1 MNDNLGGESFN
12 RKLFRKKL
20 SRTSVRLC
28 GWMKYRIQRSK
39 KPWVHIRLESFC
51 DLTGKSL
58 RTAKRCLNTLRQD
71 NNDLVIRTINQ
82 DGVWKVVASTC
93 GRLHGLSR
101 SEPFTLAE
109 DGSKQIVKESIRG
122 KEIRQEQLI
131 VGEDKVYWNAKSK
144 TYDCL
149 ATDQEVGGLVEH
161 LTCNEDVVGT
171 NTLDSK
177 SSADLQS
184 ASFPQGPRTEN
195 PCVLGQ
201 MKLDLDVPDSKSG
214 TPKSSTTYART
225 RMSSQVTISSDSTGS
240 NNDNV
245 RTESWHNRPRFEQRK
260 RECHFYDR
268 TYKGKNFVL
277 QRSKH
282 GDAGSAHKM
291 RNQKMRNF
299 AFYIARNDLRQE
311 HWDNCKIQHT
321 MRHGFNYALQELE
334 KGCNRRTIVKAYQMA
349 LRECHGIAVDA
360 GVTEQASW
368 LPSSTINKAKSI
380 LAEGDCRGKWW
391 DRIAQESQDVVI
403 TA

>member
-1 MNDNLGGESFN
+1 MDRSG
-12 RKLFRKKL
+12 KK
-20 SRTSVRLC
+20 VR
-28 GWMKYRIQRSK
+28 
-39 KPWVHIRLESFC
+39 
-51 DLTGKSL
+51 
-58 RTAKRCLNTLRQD
+58 
-71 NNDLVIRTINQ
+71 
-82 DGVWKVVASTC
+82 
-93 GRLHGLSR
+93 
-101 SEPFTLAE
+101 
-109 DGSKQIVKESIRG
+109 IVKEQIRG
-122 KEIRQEQLI
+122 RQINEEQLI
-131 VGEDKVYWNAKSK
+131 LGEDPKLWKAKPR
-144 TYDCL
+144 THEGL
-149 ATDQEVGGLVEH
+149 ATDQEDE
-161 LTCNEDVVGT
+161 EVVGT

-177 SSADLQS
+177 S
-184 ASFPQGPRTEN
+184 TEN

-225 RMSSQVTISSDSTGS
+225 RMSSQVTISSDSRGS

-245 RTESWHNRPRFEQRK
+245 RTESWHNWPGFEQRK
-260 RECHFYDR
+260 RECHFWDR
-268 TYKGKNFVL
+268 HYKGKNYVL

-334 KGCNRRTIVKAYQMA
+334 QGCNRRTIVKAYQMA
-349 LRECHGIAVDA
+349 LRECHSIAVDA

>member
-1 MNDNLGGESFN
+1 
-12 RKLFRKKL
+12 
-20 SRTSVRLC
+20 
-28 GWMKYRIQRSK
+28 
-39 KPWVHIRLESFC
+39 
-51 DLTGKSL
+51 
-58 RTAKRCLNTLRQD
+58 
-71 NNDLVIRTINQ
+71 
-82 DGVWKVVASTC
+82 
-93 GRLHGLSR
+93 
-101 SEPFTLAE
+101 
-109 DGSKQIVKESIRG
+109 
-122 KEIRQEQLI
+122 
-131 VGEDKVYWNAKSK
+131 
-144 TYDCL
+144 
-149 ATDQEVGGLVEH
+149 
-161 LTCNEDVVGT
+161 
-171 NTLDSK
+171 
-177 SSADLQS
+177 
-184 ASFPQGPRTEN
+184 
-195 PCVLGQ
+195 

-225 RMSSQVTISSDSTGS
+225 RMSSQVTINSDSTGS

-245 RTESWHNRPRFEQRK
+245 RTESWHNRPGLEQRK
-260 RECHFYDR
+260 RECHFWDR
-268 TYKGKNFVL
+268 HYKGKNYVL

-334 KGCNRRTIVKAYQMA
+334 QGCNRRTIVKAYQMA
-349 LRECHGIAVDA
+349 LRECHSIAVDA

>member
-58 RTAKRCLNTLRQD
+58 RTAKRCLNALRED

-93 GRLHGLSR
+93 GRLHGLNR
-101 SEPFTLAE
+101 SEPFSSAE

-122 KEIRQEQLI
+122 KEIKEEQLI

-184 ASFPQGPRTEN
+184 ASFSPGQRTEN
-195 PCVLGQ
+195 PCVPGQ

-214 TPKSSTTYART
+214 ATYAL
-225 RMSSQVTISSDSTGS
+225 RMRGS
-240 NNDNV
+240 
-245 RTESWHNRPRFEQRK
+245 RTEDLQSPGSDVLPLSKGGNSKEFKVKHQNHEQARICSK
-260 RECHFYDR
+260 GIKKLSFFLARE
-268 TYKGKNFVL
+268 
-277 QRSKH
+277 
-282 GDAGSAHKM
+282 M
-291 RNQKMRNF
+291 RNSHYDNIKVAWELPFCYAF
-299 AFYIARNDLRQE
+299 AKESLIKRAN
-311 HWDNCKIQHT
+311 K
-321 MRHGFNYALQELE
+321 
-334 KGCNRRTIVKAYQMA
+334 RTILKAW
-349 LRECHGIAVDA
+349 EIAVHEIHAEAVDQ
-360 GVTEQASW
+360 GVTEPGSW
-368 LPSSTINKAKSI
+368 RPSSTLSRARKI
-380 LAEGDCRGKWW
+380 LEEGECFWKWKP
-391 DRIAQESQDVVI
+391 SLN
-403 TA
+403 

>member
-1 MNDNLGGESFN
+1 MSDNLGGESFN

-122 KEIRQEQLI
+122 KEIKEEQLI
-131 VGEDKVYWNAKSK
+131 IGENKVYWNAKSK

-149 ATDQEVGGLVEH
+149 ATDQEVGGS
-161 LTCNEDVVGT
+161 TSN
-171 NTLDSK
+171 NALDSK

-184 ASFPQGPRTEN
+184 ASFSPGQRTEN
-195 PCVLGQ
+195 PCVPGQ

-214 TPKSSTTYART
+214 ATYAL
-225 RMSSQVTISSDSTGS
+225 RMRGS
-240 NNDNV
+240 
-245 RTESWHNRPRFEQRK
+245 RTEDLQSPVSDILPLSKGGNSKEFKVKHQNHEQARICSK
-260 RECHFYDR
+260 GIKKLSFHLARE
-268 TYKGKNFVL
+268 
-277 QRSKH
+277 
-282 GDAGSAHKM
+282 
-291 RNQKMRNF
+291 
-299 AFYIARNDLRQE
+299 
-311 HWDNCKIQHT
+311 
-321 MRHGFNYALQELE
+321 MRHSHYDNIKVAW
-334 KGCNRRTIVKAYQMA
+334 
-349 LRECHGIAVDA
+349 GIAVLLCLC
-360 GVTEQASW
+360 E
-368 LPSSTINKAKSI
+368 
-380 LAEGDCRGKWW
+380 
-391 DRIAQESQDVVI
+391 RIFGETS
-403 TA
+403 

>member
-1 MNDNLGGESFN
+1 MVENLAVSST
-12 RKLFRKKL
+12 KCKPFRL
-20 SRTSVRLC
+20 SRSDRRLVGWVKMRLSVSR
-28 GWMKYRIQRSK
+28 
-39 KPWVHIRLESFC
+39 KPWIHLCMGTFC
-51 DLTGKSL
+51 NTTGIGL
-58 RTAKRCLNTLRQD
+58 RTAKRSLQKLRD
-71 NNDLVIRTINQ
+71 SPHSDIIARTINENAKWKILVSSSCRL
-82 DGVWKVVASTC
+82 DGLKRA
-93 GRLHGLSR
+93 
-101 SEPFTLAE
+101 EPFSM
-109 DGSKQIVKESIRG
+109 DRSGNKVRIVKEQIRG
-122 KEIRQEQLI
+122 RQINEEQLI
-131 VGEDKVYWNAKSK
+131 LGEDPKLWKAKPR
-144 TYDCL
+144 THEGL

-161 LTCNEDVVGT
+161 LSCNEDVVGT

-184 ASFPQGPRTEN
+184 ASFSQEQRTEN
-195 PCVLGQ
+195 PCVSGQ
-201 MKLDLDVPDSKSG
+201 MNLDLDVSDSKSG
-214 TPKSSTTYART
+214 TPKSSTTYASS

-245 RTESWHNRPRFEQRK
+245 RTESWHNRPGFEQRK
-260 RECHFYDR
+260 RECHFWDR
-268 TYKGKNFVL
+268 HYKGKNYVL

-334 KGCNRRTIVKAYQMA
+334 QGCNRRTIVKAYQMA
-349 LRECHGIAVDA
+349 LRECHSIAVDA

>member
-1 MNDNLGGESFN
+1 MVENLAVSST
-12 RKLFRKKL
+12 KCKPFRL
-20 SRTSVRLC
+20 SRSDRRLVGWVKMRLSVSR
-28 GWMKYRIQRSK
+28 
-39 KPWVHIRLESFC
+39 KPWIHLCMGTFC
-51 DLTGKSL
+51 NTTGIGL
-58 RTAKRCLNTLRQD
+58 RTAKRSLQKLRD
-71 NNDLVIRTINQ
+71 SPHSDIIARTINENAKWKILVSSSHRL
-82 DGVWKVVASTC
+82 DGLKRA
-93 GRLHGLSR
+93 
-101 SEPFTLAE
+101 EPFSM
-109 DGSKQIVKESIRG
+109 DRNGKKVRIVKEQIRG
-122 KEIRQEQLI
+122 RQINEEQLI
-131 VGEDKVYWNAKSK
+131 LGEDPKLWKAKPR
-144 TYDCL
+144 THEGL
-149 ATDQEVGGLVEH
+149 DQEVGGL
-161 LTCNEDVVGT
+161 TPN
-171 NTLDSK
+171 NTLDS
-177 SSADLQS
+177 S
-184 ASFPQGPRTEN
+184 ASFLP
-195 PCVLGQ
+195 GQ
-201 MKLDLDVPDSKSG
+201 MNLDLDVSDSKSG

-225 RMSSQVTISSDSTGS
+225 RMSSQVTISSDSTSS

-245 RTESWHNRPRFEQRK
+245 RTKSWHNRPGFEQRN
-260 RECHFYDR
+260 RECHFWDR
-268 TYKGKNFVL
+268 HYKGKNFVL

-349 LRECHGIAVDA
+349 LRECHSIAVDA